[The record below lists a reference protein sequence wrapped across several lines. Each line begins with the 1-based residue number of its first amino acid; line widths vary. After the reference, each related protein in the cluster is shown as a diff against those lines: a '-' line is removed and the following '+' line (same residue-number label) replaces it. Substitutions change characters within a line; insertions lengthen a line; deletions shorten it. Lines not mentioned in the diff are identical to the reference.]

1 MTNSSR
7 YDFLIMPTTGLYIEQ
22 ILVEAQHRWLRPAE
36 ICEILRNY
44 RNFRIAPSGSLFL
57 FDRKVLRY
65 FRRDGH
71 NWRKKKDGK
80 TVKEAHERLKVGSVD
95 VLHCYYAHGE
105 ESENFQRR
113 SYWLLEEDF
122 MHIVLVHYREV
133 QGGKASFGRNRD
145 SDESSQSALME
156 TPVSSNSLSNP
167 NQMRSQI
174 TDVESLGSAH
184 ASEFEDAESDN
195 YQASSRY
202 HPYTESQESEKPVI
216 DASILNPYFPV
227 PYSNTEGC
235 YPGASSGSNYLPVTP
250 EGMTRVF
257 NGLGSG
263 FGSQTP
269 DDLSSWDKVLEHC
282 TTAFPT
288 VSFPATT
295 TTFTEPY
302 HVEGSVDR
310 EPSRL
315 GETAVY
321 ADDLNKDVIGS
332 SKFDENCQVPS
343 YEASSVL
350 KSNVDAKSAPSKA
363 GCGKY
368 SLLKQ
373 LSMEISSSENDGG
386 LRKCDSFCRWMSK
399 ELGEVDDSQMQMNSA
414 HYWSPVEGENALF
427 SIIDFSP
434 HWGYA
439 GLETKILVT
448 GSFLTDKIDVDKC
461 KWSCMFGEV
470 EVPAQIVADGVL
482 RCHAPL
488 HKPGRVHF
496 YVTCSNRLACS
507 EIREFEYR
515 VSCPQYMEISDSYGA
530 LQLLSIEFDDIQK
543 SVSGLSGAKLHLSSK
558 VSSLLREND
567 DDWSSI
573 LNPPSNK
580 EFHSGKASDQFLEK
594 LLKPK
599 LRAWLLYKIADEGKG
614 PNVLDE
620 EGQGVLHLASAL
632 GYDWAIA
639 PTVAA
644 GVSIDFRDVHGWTA
658 LHWAASCGRERTVV
672 SLFTLDAA
680 PGALTDPTPK
690 FPSGRTP
697 ADLASVNGHKGSLD
711 MGTSSVTEASSL
723 EAFEDVARTAA
734 QTIDR
739 NMQAGLSAIR
749 KAAQAHARIHQA
761 FRIDS
766 FHRKKLSELAD
777 DKFGMSDEDALS
789 HVSIK
794 TNKSGPSDE
803 PVAAAIRIQNKFR
816 GWKGRKEFLI
826 TRQRIIKIQAHVRG
840 HLVRKHN
847 ANDILW
853 SVGIVEKIILRWRR
867 KGSGLRGFR
876 SQGLPDGP
884 GTHDRTT
891 QQDDHDFLK
900 EGRRQTEARLEK
912 ALARVKSM
920 VQYPD
925 ARDQYQRL
933 LTVAEEFQESKALI
947 EKVLNDPGDGEG
959 DMMFDELLGD
969 ENLS

>member
-1 MTNSSR
+1 MTQQVANCSRVDYLHAIFRLCLWIVFTLVCSLGVQFLNIQLVYKEIWWILQYSRFAAAHIRTCCHRIPTFTPSLWRMNMQGKNTLHVFTVHFSTFLLTECFNGNS
-7 YDFLIMPTTGLYIEQ
+7 
-22 ILVEAQHRWLRPAE
+22 
-36 ICEILRNY
+36 C
-44 RNFRIAPSGSLFL
+44 
-57 FDRKVLRY
+57 
-65 FRRDGH
+65 
-71 NWRKKKDGK
+71 
-80 TVKEAHERLKVGSVD
+80 
-95 VLHCYYAHGE
+95 
-105 ESENFQRR
+105 
-113 SYWLLEEDF
+113 
-122 MHIVLVHYREV
+122 
-133 QGGKASFGRNRD
+133 
-145 SDESSQSALME
+145 
-156 TPVSSNSLSNP
+156 SSNSLSNP

-184 ASEFEDAESDN
+184 ASEFEDAESADN

-227 PYSNTEGC
+227 PYSNTKV
-235 YPGASSGSNYLPVTP
+235 ATSSGSNYLPVTP

-302 HVEGSVDR
+302 HVEGIT
-310 EPSRL
+310 SRNSWFL
-315 GETAVY
+315 GGLVFSY
-321 ADDLNKDVIGS
+321 
-332 SKFDENCQVPS
+332 

-373 LSMEISSSENDGG
+373 LSMEISNSENDGG

-399 ELGEVDDSQMQMNSA
+399 ELGEVKTRVEDSGMPHSDDMYLLSPSLSQDQ
-414 HYWSPVEGENALF
+414 LF

-697 ADLASVNGHKGSLD
+697 ADLASVNGHKGSL
-711 MGTSSVTEASSL
+711 
-723 EAFEDVARTAA
+723 
-734 QTIDR
+734 
-739 NMQAGLSAIR
+739 
-749 KAAQAHARIHQA
+749 AHARIHQA

-789 HVSIK
+789 HVSIRQ
-794 TNKSGPSDE
+794 TNL
-803 PVAAAIRIQNKFR
+803 V
-816 GWKGRKEFLI
+816 RKKFLI

-925 ARDQYQRL
+925 ARDQYKDNGIKYDDYFPVS
-933 LTVAEEFQESKALI
+933 VACWSLRILMHGATIVHFH
-947 EKVLNDPGDGEG
+947 N
-959 DMMFDELLGD
+959 
-969 ENLS
+969 